1 MEEKVTSQDDCSLM
15 SENRQKL
22 LGMKERMLQDL
33 WQEKKATEL
42 LAVKYKAMESELLH
56 WGKNIK
62 NHTKEK

>member
-1 MEEKVTSQDDCSLM
+1 MEEKVTSQDDCSLT

-22 LGMKERMLQDL
+22 LGMKERTLQDL
-33 WQEKKATEL
+33 WQKQKAMEP
-42 LAVKYKAMESELLH
+42 LAVKYRTMESELLH